1 MYKKHFPRP
10 LLYFFLFLSIVFGNL
25 SASAQQNVPEKEKY
39 GGTLRIA
46 IDREPKALDA
56 RYLGESS
63 GDLMGHRRIFERLT
77 DYSQKG
83 VAYQEPLLAES
94 WKQLDDLTW
103 LVTIRKGVQC
113 HNGKMLT
120 ARDVKKHFDWKIEV
134 PQGWRPPRSRSRT
147 YMLKEVELV
156 DDYTLRFHLKSPF
169 GPFVPLVLGWGLRGV
184 GDADQILE
192 SGKAIVTNPVGTGPF
207 KLKEWVSGSHIIL
220 EKFDAYWGR
229 KAYLDRV
236 VFRIIPDAQTRL
248 IALQKGEV
256 DAALISY
263 TGVPTIKK
271 DPRMRYY
278 KLVRASGRTNG
289 FLFNLRR
296 WPMDQL
302 KFRQAVA
309 MGVDW
314 NNIMKKVYPD
324 AMEIARSYF
333 KNSVAYHPKNEALLP
348 AYNPEKAKQL
358 LKEVED
364 EAGKKIPSLYG
375 MTRKMEPD
383 NSFFQIIADR
393 MKKIGLKVDVYVL
406 EEEVIKDMVFRNP
419 KVYWDVGLINL
430 KAGGVHPIFAA
441 QEFMTANNTAA
452 DGKNIM
458 GYFNPEVESLVRQC
472 MTVSDPRKLQDIY
485 QQLEKYVLK
494 DLPGIALLQEL
505 YIWGVNKEVQDFI
518 PHNSGYFYLTTPWCN
533 IWLKKK

>member
-1 MYKKHFPRP
+1 MSGKHFSR
-10 LLYFFLFLSIVFGNL
+10 LLLSLFFFICILTGFFPVH
-25 SASAQQNVPEKEKY
+25 AQQSAPEKEKY
-39 GGTLRIA
+39 GGTLNIA

-63 GDLMGHRRIFERLT
+63 GDIVGHRRILERLT

-83 VAYQEPLLAES
+83 VAYQEPLLAQS
-94 WKQLDDLTW
+94 WKQVDDLTW
-103 LVTIRKGVQC
+103 LVTIRKGVKY
-113 HNGKMLT
+113 HNGKTLT

-134 PQGWRPPRSRSRT
+134 PQGWKPPRSRSRT

-156 DDYTLRFHLKSPF
+156 DDYTLKFHLKTPF

-184 GDADQILE
+184 GDSDQILE

-207 KLKEWVSGSHIIL
+207 RLKEWVSGSHIVI
-220 EKFDAYWGR
+220 EKFNDYWGR
-229 KAYLDRV
+229 KAYLDRA
-236 VFRIIPDAQTRL
+236 VFKTIPDPQTRL
-248 IALQKGEV
+248 LALQKGEV
-256 DAALISY
+256 DVALVSY
-263 TGVPTIKK
+263 NAIPTIKK
-271 DPRMRYY
+271 DPKLKYY
-278 KLVRASGRTNG
+278 RLARASGRTNG

-314 NNIMKKVYPD
+314 NGIMKKVYPD
-324 AMEIARSYF
+324 AMEITRSYF
-333 KNSVAYHPKNEALLP
+333 KNSLAYNPKNEALLP
-348 AYNPEKAKQL
+348 AYNPEKATQL
-358 LKEVED
+358 LKEVEA

-375 MTRKMEPD
+375 VTRKAEPD
-383 NSFFQIIADR
+383 NSFFQIVANQ

-406 EEEVIKDMVFRNP
+406 EEEVMKDMVFRNP

-458 GYFNPEVESLVRQC
+458 GYVNPEVESLVKQC
-472 MTVSDPRKLQDIY
+472 MTISDPKKLLDIY

-494 DLPGIALLQEL
+494 ELPGIALFQEV
-505 YIWGVNKEVQDFI
+505 YIWGVNKKVQDFI

-533 IWLKKK
+533 IWLSKK